1 MTIHIHL
8 PITRFSISP
17 VPQSPPSPSYPVPL
31 HPKVK
36 KEEGKEDVNMEDK
49 DDKYIAEEA
58 ALDYID
64 CEIVKGSSPCGFTIP
79 NDRNVI
85 AKHLKAHSSAGEL
98 FKGHM
103 GWQECP
109 FHINGKKCGMGMK
122 TVRAFS
128 THLIY
133 THFGLLHSPKVVTCP
148 LCGKVYSRPGN
159 LKRHRIAKHII
170 APLRSMKIRESLQ
183 SVAGHSEA

>member
-1 MTIHIHL
+1 MPFSLHL
-8 PITRFSISP
+8 PITRFISP
-17 VPQSPPSPSYPVPL
+17 VSKSLHSPSYPFPL
-31 HPKVK
+31 HPEVK
-36 KEEGKEDVNMEDK
+36 KEEDKEDVNTEDK
-49 DDKYIAEEA
+49 DDKYVEA

-64 CEIVKGSSPCGFTIP
+64 CEILKGSSLCGFTIS

-98 FKGHM
+98 FKGHL

-170 APLRSMKIRESLQ
+170 APLRSMKIRESF

>member
-1 MTIHIHL
+1 MPSSLHL
-8 PITRFSISP
+8 PITTFISP
-17 VPQSPPSPSYPVPL
+17 VSKSLPSPSYPFPL
-31 HPKVK
+31 HPEVK
-36 KEEGKEDVNMEDK
+36 KEEGKEDVNTEDK
-49 DDKYIAEEA
+49 DGKYVVEEA

-148 LCGKVYSRPGN
+148 LCGKVFSRPGN